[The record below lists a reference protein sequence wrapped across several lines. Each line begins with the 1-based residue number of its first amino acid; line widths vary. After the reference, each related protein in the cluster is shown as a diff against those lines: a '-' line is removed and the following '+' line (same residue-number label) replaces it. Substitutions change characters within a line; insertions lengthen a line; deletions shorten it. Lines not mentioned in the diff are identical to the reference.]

1 MTCLAWSPGTP
12 GMLASGEGLGQD
24 GRGGGKIILWDV
36 RQAKS
41 KLQSLDYNNVKG
53 RPRDPSRL
61 ANAAHQ
67 GRVLGIAFTGCG
79 RYLVSVGKD
88 HRLVF
93 PMIIYDID
101 NLCLCREKGSALGP
115 GDGEEPEDKVP
126 RSGHRPLLFTAL
138 DAAPCLHNRLVAQH
152 FSQRYPT
159 ESAHNVIF
167 SFSSFTTSSS
177 HS

>member
-1 MTCLAWSPGTP
+1 M
-12 GMLASGEGLGQD
+12 
-24 GRGGGKIILWDV
+24 
-36 RQAKS
+36 
-41 KLQSLDYNNVKG
+41 KG
-53 RPRDPSRL
+53 RPRDPSRM

-93 PMIIYDID
+93 PMIIYEID

-126 RSGHRPLLFTAL
+126 
-138 DAAPCLHNRLVAQH
+138 
-152 FSQRYPT
+152 
-159 ESAHNVIF
+159 
-167 SFSSFTTSSS
+167 
-177 HS
+177 

>member
-1 MTCLAWSPGTP
+1 
-12 GMLASGEGLGQD
+12 MLASGEGLGQD

-53 RPRDPSRL
+53 RPRDPSRM

-88 HRLVF
+88 HRWAASNSSLQAGIF
-93 PMIIYDID
+93 LGNI
-101 NLCLCREKGSALGP
+101 CSRCHEKGF
-115 GDGEEPEDKVP
+115 GDG
-126 RSGHRPLLFTAL
+126 T
-138 DAAPCLHNRLVAQH
+138 
-152 FSQRYPT
+152 
-159 ESAHNVIF
+159 
-167 SFSSFTTSSS
+167 
-177 HS
+177 

>member
-1 MTCLAWSPGTP
+1 MAWSPGTP

-53 RPRDPSRL
+53 RPRDPSRM

-67 GRVLGIAFTGCG
+67 GRVLGVAFTGCG

-88 HRLVF
+88 HRFSQLWKF
-93 PMIIYDID
+93 LC
-101 NLCLCREKGSALGP
+101 NLCLC
-115 GDGEEPEDKVP
+115 
-126 RSGHRPLLFTAL
+126 
-138 DAAPCLHNRLVAQH
+138 
-152 FSQRYPT
+152 
-159 ESAHNVIF
+159 
-167 SFSSFTTSSS
+167 
-177 HS
+177 

>member
-1 MTCLAWSPGTP
+1 
-12 GMLASGEGLGQD
+12 MLASGEGLGQD

-93 PMIIYDID
+93 PMIIYEID

-126 RSGHRPLLFTAL
+126 
-138 DAAPCLHNRLVAQH
+138 
-152 FSQRYPT
+152 
-159 ESAHNVIF
+159 
-167 SFSSFTTSSS
+167 
-177 HS
+177 